1 MLLDSYNSVIFLHSC
16 FFLGGFSVIYLFFSE
31 SLLFKVVCSF
41 HFFKHSPFLIFFS
54 LVFLYIYTF
63 LQFNFLF
70 HVYVIP
76 IFFFFSTL
84 DVSLFPLFI
93 APNLSVPLQS
103 VKMEGFNPLAS
114 AKELK
119 PNNLIVSVDT
129 FGPSDTLAE
138 ASDLI
143 FNCLNTFLT
152 DVNAYAR
159 IQQCVT
165 PEDILRLKKGLN
177 PQFVAYLQTL
187 EPAWDHSI
195 LTNKYNLF

>member
-16 FFLGGFSVIYLFFSE
+16 FFLGGFFVIYLFFSE

-84 DVSLFPLFI
+84 DVSLFPLFT

-103 VKMEGFNPLAS
+103 IKAEGFNPLAEAFDLS
-114 AKELK
+114 PNDLLYKKHGYTEIYKERVYK
-119 PNNLIVSVDT
+119 W
-129 FGPSDTLAE
+129 
-138 ASDLI
+138 
-143 FNCLNTFLT
+143 LT
-152 DVNAYAR
+152 DVNVHAR
-159 IQQCVT
+159 IKQCVT
-165 PEDILRLKKGLN
+165 PEDILHLKKALN
-177 PQFVAYLQTL
+177 PQFVACLQAL
-187 EPAWDHSI
+187 EPAWDRSI
-195 LTNKYNLF
+195 HMKEYNLF